1 MAKLK
6 TRKAAVKRY
15 KRTANNKFLRR
26 KSFKAH
32 ILTKKSSNRKR
43 RLSRSTTVKKADI
56 VHIKKMLLI

>member
-26 KSFKAH
+26 KGFKAH

-43 RLSRSTTVKKADI
+43 RLSRSTTVKKPDI